1 MRGLTLNE
9 RQDKFRALT
18 PTMRVLTNEEIYDVS
33 GGDPGA
39 SARRLFNYA
48 EAAAGGA
55 LAGGVAGFAVGGP
68 LGALGFGLLGATYG
82 LAGAGLQ
89 TAFNQVAWLNIV
101 G

>member
-1 MRGLTLNE
+1 MRGLTLNGQQE
-9 RQDKFRALT
+9 VFRALT
-18 PTMRVLTNEEIYDVS
+18 PTMCVLTDDEIYDVS

-39 SARRLFNYA
+39 SSRRLFAYA

-55 LAGGVAGFAVGGP
+55 LGGAISGIEFGP
-68 LGALGFGLLGATYG
+68 LGALGFGILGATYG

-89 TAFNQVAWLNIV
+89 TALNQVAWLNIV

>member
-1 MRGLTLNE
+1 MRGLTLNGQQE
-9 RQDKFRALT
+9 VFRALT
-18 PTMRVLTNEEIYDVS
+18 PTMCVLTDDEIYDVS

-39 SARRLFNYA
+39 SSRRLVAYA

-55 LAGGVAGFAVGGP
+55 ISGAMTGIEFGP
-68 LGALGFGLLGATYG
+68 LGALGFGILGATYG

-89 TAFNQVAWLNIV
+89 TAINQVAWLNIV